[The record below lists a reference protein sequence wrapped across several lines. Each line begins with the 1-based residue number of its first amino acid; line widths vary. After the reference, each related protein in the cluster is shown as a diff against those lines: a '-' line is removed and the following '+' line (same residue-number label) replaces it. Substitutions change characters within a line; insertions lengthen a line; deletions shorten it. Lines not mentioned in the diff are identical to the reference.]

1 MRILKLFNPFFRFK
15 HLSLNRKAVLVLVV
29 ASLSLSVLSSSV
41 FFALEYQESVR
52 QFQRDVTTKA
62 SLLASDIDASL
73 VFLDEDEAAELVDQA
88 MRDHRIH
95 GVAIS
100 DMGGTLFLQ
109 RLRNGL
115 NVWQL
120 AYGQEIVSE
129 DGYTRVSVPVNY
141 NGQQVGR
148 LTLIYDNSEQNITG
162 AQYWRLLITFLISS
176 SIVTAIIL
184 LLMHRYTT
192 RPIVDLAD
200 FARRISLLKQ
210 YDERLPDPGRADEI
224 GTLSSAINDMLDT
237 INEGQ
242 QRLEKHAGELESL
255 VDLRTEQLNRRANYD
270 QLTGLPNRYQLM
282 DRMKQMLDDAE
293 RLNHRLALILI
304 DLDRFKNINDSLGHH
319 AGDLLLREVSRRI
332 MECLTD
338 GEFFARL
345 GGDEF
350 VVIIPDLQSESAAI
364 EVASRL
370 MDTIGAEIHVEQ
382 LDLRTSA
389 SLGIS
394 IFPDHG
400 KSASELLKCA
410 DISMYSSKET
420 GRATFSVYS
429 SMMATHTRQL
439 QLETALSGALE
450 RGEFELVYQPQ
461 IEFFSGRIAGFEA
474 LLRWKNEELDDPPP
488 DEFIPIAAE
497 TSYIHDI
504 TRWVIETAAHDL
516 SLIQNMGL
524 SSVSVAINI
533 SPGTLHV
540 DGFQSWLVDAMEKN
554 ALSRGSIEIEITE
567 DIFLSD
573 SEEVFD
579 LLKNLQAAGVRVAID
594 DFGTRYS
601 SLLHLVGFP
610 LDTLKIDSQFIS
622 GIETSNKHR
631 NVVSAIISLAHGL
644 GLRVVAE
651 GVEVDAQREFLR
663 VLGCDLMQGHLLR
676 EPTSCR
682 ELVKT
687 ISPETQNLVTKLP
700 ASG

>member
-1 MRILKLFNPFFRFK
+1 
-15 HLSLNRKAVLVLVV
+15 LNRKVVLVLIA
-29 ASLSLSVLSSSV
+29 ASVLLSVLSSSI

-73 VFLDEDEAAELVDQA
+73 VFLDEEEAELLVDQA
-88 MRDHRIH
+88 MRDQRIH
-95 GVAIS
+95 GVAVS
-100 DMGGTLFLQ
+100 DVDGNLFMQ

-115 NVWQL
+115 SVWQL
-120 AYGQEIVSE
+120 AYSQEIVSE

-141 NGQQVGR
+141 NGHQVGR
-148 LTLIYDNSEQNITG
+148 LTLIYDNSEQNISG

-184 LLMHRYTT
+184 LLIHHYTT
-192 RPIVDLAD
+192 RPIVNLAD

-210 YDERLPDPGRADEI
+210 YDERLPDEGRADEI
-224 GTLSSAINDMLDT
+224 GILSSAINDMLDT
-237 INEGQ
+237 ISQGQ
-242 QRLEKHAGELESL
+242 QHLEKHTGDLESL
-255 VDLRTEQLNRRANYD
+255 TELKAELLDLRANHGQLKLRANYD

-282 DRMKQMLDDAE
+282 DRMDQMLGDAE
-293 RLNHRLALILI
+293 QLNHRLALILI

-319 AGDLLLREVSRRI
+319 AGDLLLQEVSRRI
-332 MECLTD
+332 TECLIN

-350 VVIIPDLQSESAAI
+350 VVIIPDLKSESAAI

-370 MDTIGAEIHVEQ
+370 MEVIGAEMHLEQ
-382 LDLRTSA
+382 LDLHTSA

-400 KSASELLKCA
+400 RTGSDLLKCA

-429 SMMATHTRQL
+429 SMMATHTRRL
-439 QLETALSGALE
+439 QLEAALSGALE

-461 IEFFSGRIAGFEA
+461 IEFFSGRITGFEA
-474 LLRWKNEELDDPPP
+474 LLRWKNEELDNPPP

-497 TSYIHDI
+497 TSYIHEI
-504 TRWVIETAAHDL
+504 TRWAIETAAHDL

-524 SSVSVAINI
+524 NSVSVAINV
-533 SPGTLHV
+533 SLGTLHV
-540 DGFQSWLVDAMEKN
+540 DGFQSWLIDAMEKN
-554 ALSRGSIEIEITE
+554 ALKPGSIEIEITE
-567 DIFLSD
+567 DVFLSD
-573 SEEVFD
+573 SEEVYD
-579 LLKNLQAAGVRVAID
+579 LLKKLQSAGIRVAID
-594 DFGTRYS
+594 DFGAGHS
-601 SLLHLVGFP
+601 SLLYLVGFP
-610 LDTLKIDSQFIS
+610 LDTLKIDSQFIA

-631 NVVSAIISLAHGL
+631 SVVSAIISLAHGL

-663 VLGCDLMQGHLLR
+663 VLGCDLMQGYLLH
-676 EPTSCR
+676 EPASCR
-682 ELVKT
+682 DLVKT

>member
-1 MRILKLFNPFFRFK
+1 MRHFNPFWRFK

-29 ASLSLSVLSSSV
+29 ASLSLAVLSSTV
-41 FFALEYQESVR
+41 FFALEYRESVR
-52 QFQRDVTTKA
+52 QFQRDVADKA
-62 SLLASDIDASL
+62 SLLASDVGVSL
-73 VFLDEDEAAELVDQA
+73 VFLDETEADEHIDQV
-88 MRDHRIH
+88 MRDDRIQ

-100 DMGGTLFLQ
+100 DLQGELFLQ

-115 NVWQL
+115 SIWQL
-120 AYGQEIVSE
+120 AYSQEVVSE

-148 LTLIYDNSEQNITG
+148 LTLIYDNSEQNITS
-162 AQYWRLLITFLISS
+162 AQYWRLLLTFLISS
-176 SIVTAIIL
+176 SIVTAVIL
-184 LLMHRYTT
+184 LLMHRYAT

-210 YDERLPDPGRADEI
+210 YDERLPDEGRADEI

-242 QRLEKHAGELESL
+242 QRLRKHTGELESL
-255 VDLRTEQLNRRANYD
+255 VELRTEQLNRRANYD

-282 DRMKQMLDDAE
+282 DRMKQLLDEAG
-293 RLNHRLALILI
+293 RSNRRLALILI

-319 AGDLLLREVSRRI
+319 AGDLLLREVSKRI
-332 MECLTD
+332 TDCLTD

-350 VVIIPDLQSESAAI
+350 VVIIPDLQSESGAI

-370 MDTIGAEIHVEQ
+370 MDVIGAEIHVEQ

-400 KSASELLKCA
+400 TSASELLKCA
-410 DISMYSSKET
+410 DISMYTSKET

-429 SMMATHTRQL
+429 SMMATHTRHL
-439 QLETALSGALE
+439 QLEAALSGALE
-450 RGEFELVYQPQ
+450 RGEFELLYQPQ
-461 IEFFSGRIAGFEA
+461 IEFFSGRITGFEA
-474 LLRWKNEELDDPPP
+474 LLRWNNEELDNPPP

-497 TSYIHDI
+497 TSYIHEI
-504 TRWVIETAAHDL
+504 TRWVIETAARDL

-524 SSVSVAINI
+524 ASASVAVNVA
-533 SPGTLHV
+533 PGTLHV
-540 DGFQSWLVDAMEKN
+540 DGFESWLVNAMKKN
-554 ALSRGSIEIEITE
+554 ALSRGSIEVEITE
-567 DIFLSD
+567 DIFLSN
-573 SEEVFD
+573 SEEVYE
-579 LLKNLQAAGVRVAID
+579 LLKSLQSAGVRIAID
-594 DFGTRYS
+594 DFGTRFS
-601 SLLHLVGFP
+601 SLLYLVGYP
-610 LDTLKIDSQFIS
+610 LDTLKIDGQFIA

-644 GLRVVAE
+644 GLRVIAE

-663 VLGCDLMQGHLLR
+663 VLGCDLMQGYLLQ
-676 EPTSCR
+676 EPASCR
-682 ELVKT
+682 EIVKA

>member
-1 MRILKLFNPFFRFK
+1 MRHFNPFWRFK

-29 ASLSLSVLSSSV
+29 ASLSLAVLSSTV
-41 FFALEYQESVR
+41 FFALEYRESVR
-52 QFQRDVTTKA
+52 QFQRDVADKA
-62 SLLASDIDASL
+62 SLLASDVGVSL
-73 VFLDEDEAAELVDQA
+73 VFLDETEADEHIDQV
-88 MRDHRIH
+88 MRDDRIQ

-100 DMGGTLFLQ
+100 DLQGELFLQ

-115 NVWQL
+115 SIWQL
-120 AYGQEIVSE
+120 AYSQEVVSE

-148 LTLIYDNSEQNITG
+148 LTLIYDNSEQNITS
-162 AQYWRLLITFLISS
+162 AQYWRLLLTFLISS
-176 SIVTAIIL
+176 SIVTAVIL
-184 LLMHRYTT
+184 LLMHRYAT

-210 YDERLPDPGRADEI
+210 YDERLPDEGRADEI

-242 QRLEKHAGELESL
+242 QRLRKHTGELESL
-255 VDLRTEQLNRRANYD
+255 VELRTEQLNRRANYD

-282 DRMKQMLDDAE
+282 DRMKQLLDEAG
-293 RLNHRLALILI
+293 RSNRRLALILI

-319 AGDLLLREVSRRI
+319 AGDLLLREVSKRI
-332 MECLTD
+332 TDCLTD

-350 VVIIPDLQSESAAI
+350 VVIIPDLQSESGAI

-370 MDTIGAEIHVEQ
+370 MDVIGAEIHVEQ

-400 KSASELLKCA
+400 TSASELLKCA
-410 DISMYSSKET
+410 DISMYTSKET

-429 SMMATHTRQL
+429 SMMATHTRHL
-439 QLETALSGALE
+439 QLEAALSGALE
-450 RGEFELVYQPQ
+450 RGEFELLYQPQ
-461 IEFFSGRIAGFEA
+461 IEFFSGRITGFEA
-474 LLRWKNEELDDPPP
+474 LLRWNNEELDNPPP

-497 TSYIHDI
+497 TSYIHEI
-504 TRWVIETAAHDL
+504 TRWVIETAARDL

-524 SSVSVAINI
+524 ASASVAVNVA
-533 SPGTLHV
+533 PGTLHV
-540 DGFQSWLVDAMEKN
+540 DGFESWLVNAMKKN

-567 DIFLSD
+567 DIFLSN
-573 SEEVFD
+573 SEEVYE
-579 LLKNLQAAGVRVAID
+579 LLKSLQSAGVRIAID
-594 DFGTRYS
+594 DFGTRFS
-601 SLLHLVGFP
+601 SLLYLVGYP
-610 LDTLKIDSQFIS
+610 LDTLKIDGQFIA

-644 GLRVVAE
+644 GLRVIAE

-663 VLGCDLMQGHLLR
+663 VLGCDLMQGYLLQ
-676 EPTSCR
+676 EPASCR
-682 ELVKT
+682 EIVKA